1 MSDQLS
7 LFDRIVID
15 MPAEAEDTA
24 EAMRN
29 AIQLYRAERP
39 PLDANH
45 TTPGKNPVSQQAAR
59 RALGKS
65 GTARER
71 IYNVVKNSND
81 YIGLG
86 NGLTADEIR
95 IETGLPQN
103 SVAARVCNLAAEGW
117 LIDSGRRRLT
127 SADAMAIIWVV
138 AND

>member
-1 MSDQLS
+1 MNDQPT

-15 MPAEAEDTA
+15 TPPSEAAIA
-24 EAMRN
+24 EAMRI
-29 AIQLYRAERP
+29 AIERYRAERP
-39 PLDANH
+39 PLAGNH
-45 TTPGKNPVSQQAAR
+45 TALGKNPVSHDAAR
-59 RALGKS
+59 KALGKS

-71 IYNVVKNSND
+71 IYNVVKNSRN
-81 YIGLG
+81 YLGFG

-95 IETGLPQN
+95 LKTGLPQN

-138 AND
+138 AE

>member
-1 MSDQLS
+1 MSEQLS
-7 LFDRIVID
+7 LFERVEIQTPLNEIAIAD
-15 MPAEAEDTA
+15 
-24 EAMRN
+24 AMRI
-29 AIQLYRAERP
+29 AIERYRAERP
-39 PLDANH
+39 PLAGNH
-45 TTPGKNPVSQQAAR
+45 TTPGKNLVSHEAAR
-59 RALGKS
+59 KALGKS

-71 IYNVVKNSND
+71 IYNVVKNSRD
-81 YIGLG
+81 YLGFG

-138 AND
+138 ANE

>member
-1 MSDQLS
+1 MSAQPS

-15 MPAEAEDTA
+15 MPPSEVAIA
-24 EAMRN
+24 EAMQS
-29 AIQLYRAERP
+29 AIERYRADRP

-45 TTPGKNPVSQQAAR
+45 TVPGKNPVSQDAAR

-71 IYNVVKNSND
+71 IYNVVKNSSD

-127 SADAMAIIWVV
+127 SADAIAIIWVV
-138 AND
+138 AE

>member
-1 MSDQLS
+1 MNAQPS

-15 MPAEAEDTA
+15 MPPSAEATA
-24 EAMRN
+24 EAMRT
-29 AIQLYRAERP
+29 AIERYRAERP
-39 PLDANH
+39 PLDRNH
-45 TTPGKNPVSQQAAR
+45 TVPGKNPVSQDAAR

-71 IYNVVKNSND
+71 IYNVVKNSAD

-127 SADAMAIIWVV
+127 SADAMAIIWV
-138 AND
+138 AD

>member
-1 MSDQLS
+1 
-7 LFDRIVID
+7 
-15 MPAEAEDTA
+15 MPPTA
-24 EAMRN
+24 EATADAMRT
-29 AIQLYRAERP
+29 AIERYRAERP
-39 PLDANH
+39 PLNGNH
-45 TTPGKNPVSQQAAR
+45 TTAGKNPVSQDAAR

-71 IYNVVKNSND
+71 IYNVVKNSSD

-138 AND
+138 AE